1 MKIQEILSQY
11 LYKEK
16 SLTLPG
22 LGRFDLDSSVN
33 IYELKEEG
41 WPADTISF
49 TSNRNAVAEDSLL
62 QFLMQQTGK
71 MKPLAMSDLESYV
84 SNGMQLINIGKPF
97 PIKGIGS
104 ISKTKDNQF
113 VFEQGSPAI
122 ERIDSI
128 NTDHVR
134 DRTVLAEGEREIDFS
149 HEERKS
155 SKKPIII
162 LGSIVALALVGWA
175 VYLAMFKNKQPE
187 PEPETNLT
195 EQITPV
201 DTAANTP
208 DTNAT
213 IIPADTTTALKSDT
227 TATASTSVQ
236 PVTASGSF
244 QLLIDQYRSK
254 GQADKRIASLKI
266 RGFDAQLNIKDSSTY
281 QIILPVN
288 RPLSDTTYVMDSLRR
303 YYLWKPKLIK

>member
-16 SLTLPG
+16 TLTLPG
-22 LGRFDLDSSVN
+22 LGRFDLNPSVN
-33 IYELKEEG
+33 IYDLKEEG

-49 TSNRNAVAEDSLL
+49 TSNRNAVIDEGLL
-62 QFLMQQTGK
+62 LFLMQQTGK

-104 ISKTKDNQF
+104 INKTKDNQF
-113 VFEQGSPAI
+113 TFEQGSPAL
-122 ERIDSI
+122 EKIDSI

-134 DRTVLAEGEREIDFS
+134 DRTVLAEGEKEIDFS
-149 HEERKS
+149 HEELKS

-162 LGSIVALALVGWA
+162 LGIIVALVLVGWA
-175 VYLAMFKNKQPE
+175 VYLAIPKKDKAPE
-187 PEPETNLT
+187 PEENFV
-195 EQITPV
+195 EQTTPV
-201 DTAANTP
+201 DT
-208 DTNAT
+208 
-213 IIPADTTTALKSDT
+213 TAQKPDT
-227 TATASTSVQ
+227 TATMPATDSTAVNVNDTTKTVTAPVQ

-244 QLLIDQYRSK
+244 QLLIDQYKSK
-254 GQADKRIASLKI
+254 SLADKRIASLKI
-266 RGFDAQLNIKDSSTY
+266 RGFDVQLAVKDSTTY
-281 QIILPVN
+281 QVILPVN

-303 YYLWKPKLIK
+303 FYLWKPKLIK

>member
-22 LGRFDLDSSVN
+22 LGRFDLNPSVN
-33 IYELKEEG
+33 IYDLKEEG

-49 TSNRNAVAEDSLL
+49 TSNRNAVIDEGLL

-104 ISKTKDNQF
+104 INKTKDNQF
-113 VFEQGSPAI
+113 TFEQGSPAL
-122 ERIDSI
+122 EKIDSI

-134 DRTVLAEGEREIDFS
+134 DRTVLAEGEKEIDFS

-162 LGSIVALALVGWA
+162 IGIIVALALVGWA
-175 VYLAMFKNKQPE
+175 VYLAIPKKE
-187 PEPETNLT
+187 KAPEPETNLI
-195 EQITPV
+195 EQVTPV
-201 DTAANTP
+201 DTTSQQP
-208 DTNAT
+208 DTAA
-213 IIPADTTTALKSDT
+213 IAAKDSLI
-227 TATASTSVQ
+227 
-236 PVTASGSF
+236 PVTPQAVVDTNSF
-244 QLLIDQYRSK
+244 QLIIETATTK
-254 GQADKRIASLKI
+254 NKADARVAFHKTRGRELSL
-266 RGFDAQLNIKDSSTY
+266 NMKDSSTY
-281 QIILPVN
+281 QLILLVQKS
-288 RPLSDTTYVMDSLRR
+288 LSDSSKVKDSLRNW
-303 YYLWKPKLIK
+303 YGIKAQVVKPGN

>member
-1 MKIQEILSQY
+1 LSQY

-22 LGRFDLDSSVN
+22 LGRFDLNPSVN
-33 IYELKEEG
+33 IYDLKEEG

-49 TSNRNAVAEDSLL
+49 TSNRNAVIDEGLL

-104 ISKTKDNQF
+104 INKTKDNQF
-113 VFEQGSPAI
+113 TFEQGSPAL
-122 ERIDSI
+122 EKIDSI

-134 DRTVLAEGEREIDFS
+134 DRTVLAEGEKEIDFS

-162 LGSIVALALVGWA
+162 FGIIVALVLVGWA
-175 VYLAMFKNKQPE
+175 VYLAIPKKEKAPE
-187 PEPETNLT
+187 PESTLV

-201 DTAANTP
+201 DT
-208 DTNAT
+208 
-213 IIPADTTTALKSDT
+213 TAQQPDT
-227 TATASTSVQ
+227 TAIVAQDSVT
-236 PVTASGSF
+236 PVTTPAVVDTSS
-244 QLLIDQYRSK
+244 LKLIIETATTK
-254 GQADKRIASLKI
+254 AKAEARIAFHKTRGRELSL
-266 RGFDAQLNIKDSSTY
+266 NMKDSTY
-281 QIILPVN
+281 QLILLVQKSF
-288 RPLSDTTYVMDSLRR
+288 SDSSRVKDSLRNW
-303 YYLWKPKLIK
+303 YGIKAQILKPGN

>member
-22 LGRFDLDSSVN
+22 LGRFDLNPSVN
-33 IYELKEEG
+33 IYDLKEEG

-49 TSNRNAVAEDSLL
+49 TSNRNAVIDEGLL

-104 ISKTKDNQF
+104 INKTKDNQF
-113 VFEQGSPAI
+113 TFEQGSPAL
-122 ERIDSI
+122 EKIDSI

-134 DRTVLAEGEREIDFS
+134 DRTVLAEGEKEIDFS

-162 LGSIVALALVGWA
+162 IGIIVALALVGWA
-175 VYLAMFKNKQPE
+175 VYLAIPKKE
-187 PEPETNLT
+187 KAPEPETNLI
-195 EQITPV
+195 EQVTPV
-201 DTAANTP
+201 DTTAQQ
-208 DTNAT
+208 
-213 IIPADTTTALKSDT
+213 ADTTASVVKDSAAPAVPVPVVDT
-227 TATASTSVQ
+227 NSLSLILETATT
-236 PVTASGSF
+236 
-244 QLLIDQYRSK
+244 RSK
-254 GQADKRIASLKI
+254 ADARIAFHKTRNRELT
-266 RGFDAQLNIKDSSTY
+266 LNIKDSSTY
-281 QIILPVN
+281 QLILLVQK
-288 RPLSDTTYVMDSLRR
+288 PLADSSKVKDSLRS
-303 YYLWKPKLIK
+303 YYGIKAQVLKPGN

>member
-1 MKIQEILSQY
+1 VKIQEILSQY

-22 LGRFDLDSSVN
+22 LGRFDLDPSVN

-49 TSNRNAVAEDSLL
+49 TSNRNAVADENLL

-84 SNGMQLINIGKPF
+84 NNGMQLINIGKPF

-104 ISKTKDNQF
+104 INKTKDNQF
-113 VFEQGSPAI
+113 VFEQGSPAL
-122 ERIDSI
+122 EKIDSI

-134 DRTVLAEGEREIDFS
+134 DRTVLAEGEKEIDFS

-155 SKKPIII
+155 SKTPIII

-175 VYLAMFKNKQPE
+175 VYLAMFRNKQPE
-187 PEPETNLT
+187 PVEPESNLT
-195 EQITPV
+195 EQVTPV
-201 DTAANTP
+201 DTTAIQP
-208 DTNAT
+208 DTAA
-213 IIPADTTTALKSDT
+213 IVAQDSLPPAVTPAVVDTSSLKLVIET
-227 TATASTSVQ
+227 VSTK
-236 PVTASGSF
+236 T
-244 QLLIDQYRSK
+244 K
-254 GQADKRIASLKI
+254 ADARIAFHKTRNRELSL
-266 RGFDAQLNIKDSSTY
+266 NMKDSSTY
-281 QIILPVN
+281 QLILLVQK
-288 RPLSDTTYVMDSLRR
+288 PLSDSSKVKDSLRNW
-303 YYLWKPKLIK
+303 YGIKAQIVKPGN

>member
-22 LGRFDLDSSVN
+22 LGRFDLNPSVN
-33 IYELKEEG
+33 IYDLKEEG

-49 TSNRNAVAEDSLL
+49 TSNRNAVLDEGLL

-104 ISKTKDNQF
+104 INKTKDNQYI
-113 VFEQGSPAI
+113 FEQGSPAL
-122 ERIDSI
+122 EKIDSI

-134 DRTVLAEGEREIDFS
+134 DRTVLAEGEKEIDFS

-162 LGSIVALALVGWA
+162 FGTIVALVLVGWA
-175 VYLAMFKNKQPE
+175 VYLALYKNKQQE
-187 PEPETNLT
+187 PEPEANLT
-195 EQITPV
+195 EQTTPV
-201 DTAANTP
+201 DTTVNQP
-208 DTNAT
+208 
-213 IIPADTTTALKSDT
+213 DT
-227 TATASTSVQ
+227 TATVPATDTSVVKTDTTAVTATVP
-236 PVTASGSF
+236 PVTTSGSF
-244 QLLIDQYRSK
+244 QLLIDQFKSK
-254 GQADKRIASLKI
+254 AQADKRIASLKI

-281 QIILPVN
+281 QVILPVN

>member
-16 SLTLPG
+16 TLTLPG
-22 LGRFDLDSSVN
+22 LGRFDLNPSVN
-33 IYELKEEG
+33 IYDLKEEG

-49 TSNRNAVAEDSLL
+49 TSNRNAVIDDGLL

-104 ISKTKDNQF
+104 INKTKDNQF
-113 VFEQGSPAI
+113 TFEQGSPAL
-122 ERIDSI
+122 EKIDSI

-162 LGSIVALALVGWA
+162 FGIIVALVLVGWA
-175 VYLAMFKNKQPE
+175 VYLAIPKKEKAPE
-187 PEPETNLT
+187 PEENFV
-195 EQITPV
+195 EQTTPV
-201 DTAANTP
+201 DTTAQKSDTAAQ
-208 DTNAT
+208 
-213 IIPADTTTALKSDT
+213 IPVSDSTAAADTTKSVG
-227 TATASTSVQ
+227 APEQ
-236 PVTASGSF
+236 PVTNSGSF
-244 QLLIDQYRSK
+244 QLLIDQYKSK
-254 GQADKRIASLKI
+254 LLADKRLASLKL
-266 RGFDAQLNIKDSSTY
+266 RGFNVQLVVKDSSTY
-281 QIILPVN
+281 QVILPVN
-288 RPLSDTTYVMDSLRR
+288 RPLSDTAYVMDSLRR
-303 YYLWKPKLIK
+303 FYLWKPKLIK

>member
-22 LGRFDLDSSVN
+22 LGRFDLNPSVN
-33 IYELKEEG
+33 IYDLKEEG

-49 TSNRNAVAEDSLL
+49 TSNRNAVIDEGLL

-104 ISKTKDNQF
+104 INKTKDNQF
-113 VFEQGSPAI
+113 TFEQGSPAL
-122 ERIDSI
+122 EKIDSI

-134 DRTVLAEGEREIDFS
+134 DRTVLAEGEKEIDFS

-162 LGSIVALALVGWA
+162 IGIIVALALVGWG
-175 VYLAMFKNKQPE
+175 VYLAIPKKE
-187 PEPETNLT
+187 RAPEPETNLI
-195 EQITPV
+195 EQVTPV
-201 DTAANTP
+201 DTTSQQP
-208 DTNAT
+208 DT
-213 IIPADTTTALKSDT
+213 ALIAAKDSLI
-227 TATASTSVQ
+227 
-236 PVTASGSF
+236 PVTPPAVVDTNSF
-244 QLLIDQYRSK
+244 QLIIETATTK
-254 GQADKRIASLKI
+254 NKADARIAFHKTRGRELSL
-266 RGFDAQLNIKDSSTY
+266 NMKDSSTY
-281 QIILPVN
+281 QLILLVQKS
-288 RPLSDTTYVMDSLRR
+288 LSDSSKVKDSLRNW
-303 YYLWKPKLIK
+303 YGIKAQVVKPGN

>member
-22 LGRFDLDSSVN
+22 LGRFDLNPSVN
-33 IYELKEEG
+33 IYDLKEEG

-49 TSNRNAVAEDSLL
+49 TTNRNAVADESLL

-104 ISKTKDNQF
+104 INKTKDNQY
-113 VFEQGSPAI
+113 VFEQGSPAL
-122 ERIDSI
+122 EKIDSI

-134 DRTVLAEGEREIDFS
+134 DRTVLVEGEREIDFS

-175 VYLAMFKNKQPE
+175 VYLAMFRNKQPE
-187 PEPETNLT
+187 PVEPESNLT

-201 DTAANTP
+201 DTTATQPDTTAIIAQDSLLPANTP
-208 DTNAT
+208 SVIDTGSLKLVIET
-213 IIPADTTTALKSDT
+213 VSTKSKADA
-227 TATASTSVQ
+227 
-236 PVTASGSF
+236 
-244 QLLIDQYRSK
+244 
-254 GQADKRIASLKI
+254 RIAFHKTRGRELSL
-266 RGFDAQLNIKDSSTY
+266 NMKDSSNY
-281 QIILPVN
+281 QLILQVQKS
-288 RPLSDTTYVMDSLRR
+288 LSDSTKVKDSLRNW
-303 YYLWKPKLIK
+303 YGIKAQVLKPGN

>member
-22 LGRFDLDSSVN
+22 LGRFDLNPSVN
-33 IYELKEEG
+33 IYDLKEEG

-49 TSNRNAVAEDSLL
+49 TTDRNAVVEEGLL
-62 QFLMQQTGK
+62 QFLIQQTGK

-104 ISKTKDNQF
+104 INKTKDNQYT
-113 VFEQGSPAI
+113 FEQGSPAL
-122 ERIDSI
+122 EKIDSI

-134 DRTVLAEGEREIDFS
+134 DRTVLAEGEKEIDFS

-162 LGSIVALALVGWA
+162 LGIIVALVLVGWA
-175 VYLAMFKNKQPE
+175 VYLAIPKKDKE
-187 PEPETNLT
+187 PEPEATLV
-195 EQITPV
+195 EQVTPV
-201 DTAANTP
+201 DTTAQQP
-208 DTNAT
+208 DTAVIVAQDSLAPVT
-213 IIPADTTTALKSDT
+213 PPAVVDPSSLKLVIE
-227 TATASTSVQ
+227 TATTK
-236 PVTASGSF
+236 
-244 QLLIDQYRSK
+244 SK
-254 GQADKRIASLKI
+254 ADARIAFHKT
-266 RGFDAQLNIKDSSTY
+266 RGRELSLNIKDSSTY
-281 QIILPVN
+281 QLILLVQKS
-288 RPLSDTTYVMDSLRR
+288 LSDSSKVKDSLRNW
-303 YYLWKPKLIK
+303 YGIKAQVVKPGN

>member
-22 LGRFDLDSSVN
+22 LGRFDLNPSVN
-33 IYELKEEG
+33 IYDLKEEG

-49 TSNRNAVAEDSLL
+49 TTNRNAVLDESLL

-71 MKPLAMSDLESYV
+71 MKPLAMSDLESYI

-104 ISKTKDNQF
+104 INKTKDNQF
-113 VFEQGSPAI
+113 TFEQGSPAL
-122 ERIDSI
+122 EKIDSI

-134 DRTVLAEGEREIDFS
+134 DRTVLAEGEKEIDFS

-162 LGSIVALALVGWA
+162 LGTIVALVLVGWA
-175 VYLAMFKNKQPE
+175 VYLAIPKKDKPQ
-187 PEPETNLT
+187 EPETNLT
-195 EQITPV
+195 EQITP
-201 DTAANTP
+201 
-208 DTNAT
+208 
-213 IIPADTTTALKSDT
+213 ADTTTQQPDT
-227 TATASTSVQ
+227 TASVVKDSVAPVVPAPLVDTSSLKLILETAATK
-236 PVTASGSF
+236 
-244 QLLIDQYRSK
+244 SK
-254 GQADKRIASLKI
+254 ADARIAFHKTRGRELSL
-266 RGFDAQLNIKDSSTY
+266 LMKDSSTY
-281 QIILPVN
+281 QLILLVQKS
-288 RPLSDTTYVMDSLRR
+288 LSDSTKVKDSLRNW
-303 YYLWKPKLIK
+303 YGIKAQVVKPGN

>member
-22 LGRFDLDSSVN
+22 LGRFDLDPSVN
-33 IYELKEEG
+33 IYDLKEEG
-41 WPADTISF
+41 WPANTISF
-49 TSNRNAVAEDSLL
+49 TSNRSAVADENLL

-104 ISKTKDNQF
+104 INKTKDNQYI
-113 VFEQGSPAI
+113 FEQGSPAL
-122 ERIDSI
+122 EKIDSI

-134 DRTVLAEGEREIDFS
+134 DRTVLAEGEKEIDFS

-162 LGSIVALALVGWA
+162 LGSIVALVLVGWA
-175 VYLAMFKNKQPE
+175 VYLAIPKKQKTPE
-187 PEPETNLT
+187 PESNFV
-195 EQITPV
+195 EQVTPV
-201 DTAANTP
+201 DT
-208 DTNAT
+208 
-213 IIPADTTTALKSDT
+213 TAQQTDT
-227 TATASTSVQ
+227 TANVTQDSLVPVVPTPVIDTGSLKLIIETAT
-236 PVTASGSF
+236 TK
-244 QLLIDQYRSK
+244 SK
-254 GQADKRIASLKI
+254 ADARIAFHKTRGRELSLI
-266 RGFDAQLNIKDSSTY
+266 MKDSSTY
-281 QIILPVN
+281 QLVLLVQKS
-288 RPLSDTTYVMDSLRR
+288 LSDSTKVKDSLRNW
-303 YYLWKPKLIK
+303 YGIKAQVVKPVN

>member
-22 LGRFDLDSSVN
+22 LGRFDLNPSVN
-33 IYELKEEG
+33 IYDLKEEG

-49 TSNRNAVAEDSLL
+49 TSNRNAVIDEGLL

-104 ISKTKDNQF
+104 INKTKDNQF
-113 VFEQGSPAI
+113 TFEQGSPAL
-122 ERIDSI
+122 EKIDSI

-134 DRTVLAEGEREIDFS
+134 DRTVLAEGEKEIDFS

-162 LGSIVALALVGWA
+162 IGIIVALALVGWA
-175 VYLAMFKNKQPE
+175 VYLAIPKKE
-187 PEPETNLT
+187 KAPEPETNLI
-195 EQITPV
+195 EQVTPV
-201 DTAANTP
+201 DTTAQQP
-208 DTNAT
+208 DTAAIVAQDSLIPVTPPAAVDTNSFKL
-213 IIPADTTTALKSDT
+213 IIE
-227 TATASTSVQ
+227 TATT
-236 PVTASGSF
+236 
-244 QLLIDQYRSK
+244 K
-254 GQADKRIASLKI
+254 NKADARIAFHKTRGRELSL
-266 RGFDAQLNIKDSSTY
+266 NMKDSSTY
-281 QIILPVN
+281 QLILLIQKS
-288 RPLSDTTYVMDSLRR
+288 LSDSSKVKDSLRNW
-303 YYLWKPKLIK
+303 YGIKAQVVKPGN

>member
-22 LGRFDLDSSVN
+22 LGRFDLNPSVN
-33 IYELKEEG
+33 IYDLKEEG

-49 TSNRNAVAEDSLL
+49 TTNRNAVVEEGLL
-62 QFLMQQTGK
+62 LFLMQQTGK

-104 ISKTKDNQF
+104 INKTKDNQYT
-113 VFEQGSPAI
+113 FEQGSPAL
-122 ERIDSI
+122 EKIDSI

-134 DRTVLAEGEREIDFS
+134 DRTVLAEGEKEIDFS
-149 HEERKS
+149 HEELKS

-162 LGSIVALALVGWA
+162 LGSILALVLIGWA
-175 VYLAMFKNKQPE
+175 VYQAIPKKAKA
-187 PEPETNLT
+187 PEPETLL
-195 EQITPV
+195 EQTTPV
-201 DTAANTP
+201 DTTAQKP
-208 DTNAT
+208 DTTVLVPAT
-213 IIPADTTTALKSDT
+213 DT
-227 TATASTSVQ
+227 TATDTTKIVSTPQQ
-236 PVTASGSF
+236 PLATTGSF
-244 QLLIDQYRSK
+244 QLIIDQYKSK
-254 GQADKRIASLKI
+254 GLADKRIASLKL
-266 RGFDAQLNIKDSSTY
+266 RGFDVQLIVKDSSTY
-281 QIILPVN
+281 QVILPVS
-288 RPLSDTTYVMDSLRR
+288 RPLSDTTYVIDSLRK